1 MRLIYLLLTFL
12 LFNTN
17 ANAQLLS
24 MYQKMRT
31 IREKNKD
38 SIAAYE
44 GNSDAQYKYGLY
56 LYLSNDTKGMDF
68 LKKSAK
74 QNNPNAMGIIAENL
88 YLQND

>member
-17 ANAQLLS
+17 ANAQLLA

-31 IREKNKD
+31 IREKNLSILIKKD

-56 LYLSNDTKGMDF
+56 LY
-68 LKKSAK
+68 
-74 QNNPNAMGIIAENL
+74 
-88 YLQND
+88 